1 MSLKAIEL
9 QVAIPR
15 TQDAGKLQ
23 EQLQQKSQIG
33 HDLAAREMQKE
44 AEKQEKAVTKNER
57 KDKLRFK
64 DTPSERQ
71 GQSEPE
77 NRKEKEGKERDM
89 HAGRHPYK
97 GTAIDFTG

>member
-57 KDKLRFK
+57 KDKLQFK

>member
-33 HDLAAREMQKE
+33 HDLAAREMQK
-44 AEKQEKAVTKNER
+44 KR
-57 KDKLRFK
+57 R
-64 DTPSERQ
+64 
-71 GQSEPE
+71 
-77 NRKEKEGKERDM
+77 NRKRPLRKTHGKTNYYLRMRKRSGRENPHRRTEKKKKGK
-89 HAGRHPYK
+89 K
-97 GTAIDFTG
+97 GTCMPEGTLTKGQQ